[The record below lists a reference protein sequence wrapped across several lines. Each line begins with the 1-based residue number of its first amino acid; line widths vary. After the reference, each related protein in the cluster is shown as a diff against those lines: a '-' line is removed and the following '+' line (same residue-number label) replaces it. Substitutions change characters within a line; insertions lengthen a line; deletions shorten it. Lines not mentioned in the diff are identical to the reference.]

1 MRLSRRLLLGLVG
14 IALVVLVPG
23 LLSAQ
28 QGSSLRVGDHVR
40 IVRFDEARPFTG
52 TLTLVDTT
60 ALEVLESSG
69 ASFSIPIAE
78 IQVVERRLC
87 YGCSAVNA
95 VTIGAAVGFLGV
107 GSFAALVA
115 HGLCESTDCNEVGA
129 FFIGGLI
136 GLAPGAA
143 LGGIVGATTTRE
155 RWEVIPI
162 NLGRNVTL
170 GIAPAR
176 RGRTTLGLRLRL

>member
-23 LLSAQ
+23 PLSAQ
-28 QGSSLRVGDHVR
+28 QGVSLRVGDHVR
-40 IVRFDEARPFTG
+40 IVRFDEVRPFTG
-52 TLTLVDTT
+52 TLTAVDTT

-69 ASFSIPIAE
+69 ISVSLPFAQ
-78 IQVVERRLC
+78 IQVLERRLC
-87 YGCSAVNA
+87 HWCNAPSAVT
-95 VTIGAAVGFLGV
+95 VGAAVGFLGV

-143 LGGIVGATTTRE
+143 LGGIFGATASGE

-162 NLGRNVTL
+162 NLGRNFTL
-170 GIAPAR
+170 GIAPAH
-176 RGRTTLGLRLRL
+176 RGRATLGMRLRL